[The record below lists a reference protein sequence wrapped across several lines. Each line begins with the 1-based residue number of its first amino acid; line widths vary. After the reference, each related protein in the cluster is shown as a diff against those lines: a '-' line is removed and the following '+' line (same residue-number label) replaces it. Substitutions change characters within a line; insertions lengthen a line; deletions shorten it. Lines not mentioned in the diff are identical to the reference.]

1 MINESGTGPDSLEE
15 TFMKAYDVIV
25 IGGGT
30 AGAVAAVAAARG
42 GAKTLIVEKD
52 SHLGGTAVYG
62 IPFLGVVSGSGEIVN
77 HGMVSELIDRLQS
90 EDFSFGI
97 ARGANWNV
105 PDKYEFSLVPFDP
118 EGLKFVLQEM
128 CEEAG
133 VEVLFNSILLSAAKE
148 GSQVTQ
154 VTVCTKAGLEELK
167 AKAFIDCTGDGDL
180 NEKAGGSFQE
190 RGALQN
196 SSILFHIG
204 GVDLEA
210 FHQALEDEDHILGKG
225 SWHTRIIEKS
235 KSEGAPKSLVHM
247 AGHLKPFDDERTVTF
262 TAVSYRDG
270 EIYLNATRTAGVD
283 GTDPWQ
289 VSRAEFEERRHVLET
304 FRAMKKTVPG
314 FANATL
320 LYTSPLGIRQSRNIL
335 GDYTITRE
343 DVVEGRSFEDEVA
356 RGAYPID
363 IHDPKGGRTQFQ
375 FIKDGG
381 SYEIPYRAM
390 LPKGIDGIIVA
401 GRCISADHNAHGT
414 IRIMGCVLN
423 QGEAAGTAAAL
434 CIREG
439 KLPRQLD
446 GKTLKSALLG

>member
-1 MINESGTGPDSLEE
+1 
-15 TFMKAYDVIV
+15 MKMYDVIV
-25 IGGGT
+25 VGGGT
-30 AGAVAAVAAARG
+30 AGAMAAVAAARG

-90 EDFSFGI
+90 EDHSFGI
-97 ARGANWNV
+97 ARGANWNI
-105 PDKYEFSLVPFDP
+105 PEKYEFSLVPFDP

-133 VEVLFNSILLSAAKE
+133 VEVLFNAMLLDVHKDGTLVTGITACTKSGIEELSAK
-148 GSQVTQ
+148 V
-154 VTVCTKAGLEELK
+154 
-167 AKAFIDCTGDGDL
+167 FIDSTGDADL
-180 NEKAGGSFQE
+180 AYKSGAPFQNSE
-190 RGALQN
+190 AVQN

-204 GVDLEA
+204 GVKLDE
-210 FHQALEDEDHILGKG
+210 FRKALEDEDHVLGKG
-225 SWHTRIIEKS
+225 TWHTRIIEAS
-235 KSEGAPKSLVHM
+235 KTDGAPKTLVHM

-289 VSRAEFEERRHVLET
+289 VSRAEFSERRHVMET
-304 FRAMKKTVPG
+304 FIAMKKTVPG

-335 GDYTITRE
+335 GDYVITRE
-343 DVVEGRSFEDEVA
+343 DVLEGRSFEDGVA

-375 FIKDGG
+375 FIRNGG

-390 LPKGIDGIIVA
+390 LPTGIDGVIVA

-434 CIREG
+434 CIKENKKPRELQG
-439 KLPRQLD
+439 NKL
-446 GKTLKSALLG
+446 KEMLLC